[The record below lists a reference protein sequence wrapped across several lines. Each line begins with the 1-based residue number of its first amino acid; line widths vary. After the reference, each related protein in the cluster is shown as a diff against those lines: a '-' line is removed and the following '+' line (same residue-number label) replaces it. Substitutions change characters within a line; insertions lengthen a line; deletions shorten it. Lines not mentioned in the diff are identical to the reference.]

1 MADETESRGKEEL
14 DDMNEVRKK
23 IHLKAGADTTDI
35 FGYMNKNESEEVALA
50 VVEDR
55 RNNTA
60 QFDLAYIDVDGQE
73 ILAAFDSCS
82 STTLIHRELTE
93 EEKIKVEKTNDDSK
107 INGIGGMASG
117 KVVSLILADKDGRK
131 IKVNASVVDEIATL
145 KKKDKNKF
153 ELLTKESADAVRRIK
168 GYENITKENFQQVPG
183 GKIQMLLGQDIG
195 GDFFPKEVSTYKCGL
210 KVSEHRI
217 KLFDE
222 RRYLGFSG
230 SFPAH
235 FVSMYSLNDHPKT
248 LLLQEC
254 PQQLK
259 EEEDSVF
266 RKPASAKTQ
275 R

>member
-1 MADETESRGKEEL
+1 MKYAKRAK
-14 DDMNEVRKK
+14 
-23 IHLKAGADTTDI
+23 GADTTDI
-35 FGYMNKNESEEVALA
+35 FGYMNKDESEEVALA

-117 KVVSLILADKDGRK
+117 KIVSLILTDKDGRK

-195 GDFFPKEVSTYKCGL
+195 GDFFPKEISTYKCGL
-210 KVSEHRI
+210 KISEHRI

-266 RKPASAKTQ
+266 QKPASAKTQ
-275 R
+275 RQQ

>member
-1 MADETESRGKEEL
+1 M
-14 DDMNEVRKK
+14 
-23 IHLKAGADTTDI
+23 
-35 FGYMNKNESEEVALA
+35 
-50 VVEDR
+50 
-55 RNNTA
+55 
-60 QFDLAYIDVDGQE
+60 
-73 ILAAFDSCS
+73 
-82 STTLIHRELTE
+82 
-93 EEKIKVEKTNDDSK
+93 TNDDSK

-145 KKKDKNKF
+145 KKTDKNEF

-195 GDFFPKEVSTYKCGL
+195 GDFFPKEISTYKCGH

-235 FVSMYSLNDHPKT
+235 FVSMYSLNDHPKA

-259 EEEDSVF
+259 EEEGSVF
-266 RKPASAKTQ
+266 QKPASAKSQ